1 MSLLYFPFQALL
13 LAVCFCISDGVPGYP
28 NTKVS
33 TFSKSLLPARDNLS
47 NGINTQKMKKM
58 ENHNPEFRLLQT
70 VRGVTGGSGL
80 IYHKDR
86 LYILSDDSDF
96 LFGYNLHGNQL
107 EKVSL
112 KGSGAPGQ
120 VMKKHLKPDFEAIA
134 ATPERYF
141 IFGSGSAENRFD
153 MVELDTDLRF
163 ISRGSL
169 SALYQN
175 MMRKTGINVH
185 NFNIEGVIVNGHD
198 AYFFNR
204 GNGPQKQNGIIIV
217 KNWRDTTYQ
226 IEKFIPIDLPAKEGS
241 AFTFADAILLEDS
254 IYFLATAEKTT
265 SVYDDGEILGS
276 ALGVLALNSL
286 ELTDFHLLTEDY
298 KLEGI
303 TFQYRQDGRLHFLVS
318 EDADNSEGGTRLF
331 QLSLEVR

>member
-1 MSLLYFPFQALL
+1 
-13 LAVCFCISDGVPGYP
+13 
-28 NTKVS
+28 
-33 TFSKSLLPARDNLS
+33 
-47 NGINTQKMKKM
+47 MKKM
-58 ENHNPEFRLLQT
+58 ENHNPEFRPLQT

-80 IYHKDR
+80 VYHEKK

-112 KGSGAPGQ
+112 KDSGTPGQ

-134 ATPERYF
+134 ATPDRYF

-153 MVELDTDLRF
+153 MVELDADLKF
-163 ISRGSL
+163 ISRSSL
-169 SALYQN
+169 SALYRNIMHQ
-175 MMRKTGINVH
+175 TGINEQ
-185 NFNIEGVIVNGHD
+185 NFNIEGVIVKGPD

-217 KNWRDTTYQ
+217 KNWRGTSYQ
-226 IEKFIPIDLPAKEGS
+226 IEKFIPIDLPTRDGF
-241 AFTFADAILLEDS
+241 AFTFSDAILLEDS

-276 ALGVLALNSL
+276 ALGVLALRSL
-286 ELTDFHLLTEDY
+286 EMTDFHFLTKDY

-303 TFQYRQDGRLHFLVS
+303 TFQYKQAGRLHFLIS
-318 EDADNSEGGTRLF
+318 EDADNSEGGTTLF
-331 QLSLEVR
+331 QLSLEAR